1 VNDEGLPIDPGQSV
15 VVVVAGGDRV
25 VLDGEFNKEYAAWKE
40 EMPTGN
46 PSKMS

>member
-1 VNDEGLPIDPGQSV
+1 VIDEGLPIDPGQSV
-15 VVVVAGGDRV
+15 VVMAGGDRV

-46 PSKMS
+46 PSKTS